1 MRSGKCAVGPLEG
14 ARTSSHDKT
23 LVRGDVRSD
32 LVKALSNDEQDGASY
47 RSRKRLLDLAGLPG
61 FQDG

>member
-1 MRSGKCAVGPLEG
+1 
-14 ARTSSHDKT
+14 
-23 LVRGDVRSD
+23 VRGDVRSD
-32 LVKALSNDEQDGASY
+32 LVKALLNDEQDGASY